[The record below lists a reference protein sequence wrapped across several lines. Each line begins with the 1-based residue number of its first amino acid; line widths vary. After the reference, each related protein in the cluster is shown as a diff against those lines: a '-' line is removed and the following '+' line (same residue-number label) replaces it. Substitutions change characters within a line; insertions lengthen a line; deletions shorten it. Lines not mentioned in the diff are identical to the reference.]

1 MAIAVPLYNRAEY
14 LPGALESLLAQ
25 SFRDVGLVLVDDCS
39 SDDTRTVVERYAAA
53 DSRVVPT
60 SNPDHLGLILTW
72 RRAYALARERFPAA
86 EYFAWAS
93 DHDLWD
99 RRWLEMLVAELDRS
113 PEAVLAYPRSVRISE
128 SGEVIAGPWTFS
140 TDGLTSQL
148 GRLRRTCTGMGGR
161 AGSMVYGLFRTSAL
175 DGLDVYAYV
184 REPDNLLLA
193 ELSVRGE
200 FHQVPEILWQRRF
213 AVDET
218 RKRHLASLF
227 RGKPPWYAYLPPWI
241 QHAPIVFRRCGVSAG
256 SWFVVFSLGEMLR
269 RWLRNVLRP
278 NSARNAPTPGPRA
291 EAP

>member
-1 MAIAVPLYNRAEY
+1 LYNRAEY
-14 LPGALESLLAQ
+14 LPAALDSLLKQ
-25 SFRDVGLVLVDDCS
+25 SFRDVGFVLVDDCS
-39 SDDTRTVVERYAAA
+39 SDDTQDVVERYAAV
-53 DSRVVPT
+53 DGRVVQA

-99 RRWLEMLVAELDRS
+99 RRWLESLVAELDRS
-113 PEAVLAYPRSVRISE
+113 PEAVLAYPRSVRISG
-128 SGEVIAGPWTFS
+128 SGEVIAPPWTFS

-148 GRLRRTCTGMGGR
+148 GRLGHTCMGMGGR
-161 AGSMVYGLFRTSAL
+161 AGSMVYGLFRTAAL
-175 DGLDVYAYV
+175 EGLDVYAYV

-200 FHQVPEILWQRRF
+200 FHQVPEILWKRRF
-213 AVDET
+213 PAEKT

-227 RGKPPWYAYLPPWI
+227 RGKPPWYAYLTPWI
-241 QHAPIVFRRCGVSAG
+241 QHTPIVFRRCGVAAG
-256 SWFVVFSLGEMLR
+256 SWFVVASLAEMLR
-269 RWLRNVLRP
+269 RWLRSVLGSS
-278 NSARNAPTPGPRA
+278 SARSAPTQGRRA